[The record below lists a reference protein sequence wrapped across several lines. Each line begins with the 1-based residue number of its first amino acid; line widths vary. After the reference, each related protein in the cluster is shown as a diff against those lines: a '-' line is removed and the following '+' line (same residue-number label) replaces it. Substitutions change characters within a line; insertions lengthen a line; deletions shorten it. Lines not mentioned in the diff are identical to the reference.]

1 MRRCTMAKPIREG
14 TGWAFRLR
22 AHGQDI
28 YQSGFASQA
37 AANKAQAK
45 LLAEL
50 KLKDQAAG
58 QGPFKTTVAAAFMH
72 YARER
77 LPYLKGA
84 RPDSL
89 IINRY
94 LRTLN
99 MPVIRLTPAD
109 DHNSGKKGS
118 VYWEV
123 SFVVEEYTRA
133 IPQSLAKHRSA
144 QEARAEKVDEARRRL
159 AAMPMAQ
166 VTAHAVQAL
175 IDARRAAGY
184 KAAPIANERA
194 ELRRLFN
201 HARNRW
207 NWTRPLSNP
216 ATHLDM
222 PEPDPP
228 RDSILTNAQWENLSV
243 ALCQAGN
250 EYAPSLFCLMLETA
264 MRSCEPLTTARWR
277 HINWTRNILTLP
289 DAKSG
294 GRDVP
299 LGPDAIKI
307 LRQLET
313 HAKTKRRKPDQAPWS
328 IDDPIFPTTYEAV
341 KKAWAVARK
350 TCNAGDTPI
359 GDLGIHDLRHT
370 SATRYAL
377 HFKGDL
383 PVIMQITGH
392 KTTEMAMRYINIKA
406 DTVAHMLHGREPDIA
421 DSPAGY
427 RASTVQ
433 ALDKAQLALEE
444 AKKQT
449 SVAPLRRLPRPH
461 LSNNV
466 VPLHTQRSAA

>member
-1 MRRCTMAKPIREG
+1 MAKPIREG

-166 VTAHAVQAL
+166 VTTQMVQAL
-175 IDARRAAGY
+175 INAQIDASY
-184 KAAPIANERA
+184 KAAPILNERA

-201 HARNRW
+201 HAKNRW
-207 NWTRPLSNP
+207 NWTRPVSNP
-216 ATHLDM
+216 ASQLDM
-222 PEPDPP
+222 PAPDKP
-228 RDSILTNAQWENLSV
+228 RDSVLTNAQWENLSV

-264 MRSCEPLTTARWR
+264 MRSCEPLTTARWY
-277 HINWTRNILTLP
+277 HINWARKILTLP

-299 LGPDAIKI
+299 LGPGAIDI
-307 LRQLET
+307 LRQLEAQ
-313 HAKTKRRKPDQAPWS
+313 AKTKRRKPGEAPWS
-328 IDDPIFPTTYEAV
+328 IDDRIFPTTYEAI
-341 KKAWAVARK
+341 KKAWSVARK
-350 TCNAGDTPI
+350 VCNEGKTPI
-359 GDLGIHDLRHT
+359 GDLRIHDLRHT
-370 SATRYAL
+370 AATRYAL
-377 HFKGDL
+377 HFNGNM
-383 PVIMQITGH
+383 PVIMLITGH
-392 KTTEMAMRYINIKA
+392 KTPEMAMRYINIKSDHVA
-406 DTVAHMLHGREPDIA
+406 DMMHDCKPEIAH
-421 DSPAGY
+421 SPAGY
-427 RASTVQ
+427 QASTVH
-433 ALDKAQLALEE
+433 ALAKAQLAQEE
-444 AKKQT
+444 AKMRT
-449 SVAPLRRLPRPH
+449 RVTPLRRVPRLPLP
-461 LSNNV
+461 NNV